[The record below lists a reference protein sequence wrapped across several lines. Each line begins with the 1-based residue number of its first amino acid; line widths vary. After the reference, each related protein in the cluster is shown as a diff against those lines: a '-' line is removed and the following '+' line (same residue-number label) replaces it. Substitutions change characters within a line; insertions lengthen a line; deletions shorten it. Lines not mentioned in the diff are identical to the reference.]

1 VFDLAVRALAAT
13 PRRIAIAAV
22 TVVVALLLLAAGA
35 TAELTQHGN
44 LFIRFDGGISPLKLQ
59 RSEPTPVSV
68 RIEGT
73 VRTLE
78 GDRAPG
84 LREIEVAVNRG
95 GKVNA
100 TGLPTCRRNR
110 LETATPSEALAS
122 CGPALVG
129 SGGIVAR
136 TTLDDQTEVTVRA
149 EIILFNALD
158 HGHTAVLAH
167 VYETKPL
174 PAAHV
179 MTFKIRRQSHGT
191 FGTVISGRMPSSFDR
206 NGYVKSIFLHL
217 GRRYTYRGQQRS
229 YITATC
235 AAPAGFNAASFPFA
249 HAAMTF
255 ADGRK
260 LASTLVRT
268 CRVAG

>member
-1 VFDLAVRALAAT
+1 VLDLTLRVLAAT
-13 PRRIAIAAV
+13 PRHVAIAAGA
-22 TVVVALLLLAAGA
+22 VVVALLLLAAGA

-59 RSEPTPVSV
+59 RSKPTPVSV
-68 RIEGT
+68 RIEGM
-73 VRTLE
+73 VRTPK
-78 GDRAPG
+78 GDRPPG
-84 LREIEVAVNRG
+84 LREVEVAVNRG

-100 TGLPTCRRNR
+100 TGLPTCRSSR
-110 LETATPSEALAS
+110 LKTATPAEALAA
-122 CGPALVG
+122 CGTALVG
-129 SGGIVAR
+129 SGGIVGR
-136 TTLDDQTEVTVRA
+136 TTLDDQSSVTVRA
-149 EIILFNALD
+149 EILLFNALD

-174 PAAHV
+174 PAAYL
-179 MTFKIRRQSHGT
+179 MTFKIRRQGHGT
-191 FGTVISGRMPSSFDR
+191 FGTVISGRLPSTFDR

-217 GRRYTYRGQQRS
+217 GRRYAYRGRQRS

-235 AAPAGFNAASFPFA
+235 AAPAGFNVATFPFA
-249 HAAMTF
+249 HASMTF
-255 ADGRK
+255 ADGQE